1 MMSAYRLGTWAA
13 GAVAAIGHAYITV
26 LIAGFVQVGFDA
38 PIGDPV
44 LAAMEILT
52 LFSAPAVLITMAS
65 VHHHAAPEHKILYWH
80 PRLCRGTA
88 RRLLPAGPVLPSST
102 PMVMRTSI
110 AKAHMPK
117 HEGRS

>member
-80 PRLCRGTA
+80 P
-88 RRLLPAGPVLPSST
+88 PAMQGYCPSPSSCW
-102 PMVMRTSI
+102 PGSSELN
-110 AKAHMPK
+110 AYG
-117 HEGRS
+117 HEDIYR